1 MEIIVATTENGVTI
15 AQVAGEIDGKT
26 APAFQEQV
34 LALIGQGGRI
44 LLDLQGVPFMSSA
57 GLRVM
62 LLTYRESTA
71 KSAKMVLVG
80 MRDEIRASMSATGFL
95 RFFTACDTREA
106 GLEAL
111 R

>member
-1 MEIIVATTENGVTI
+1 MDITVATENGIT
-15 AQVAGEIDGKT
+15 VAEITGEIDGKT
-26 APAFQEQV
+26 APAFQEKIIS
-34 LALIGQGGRI
+34 LIAQGGRI
-44 LLDLQGVPFMSSA
+44 LLDLRNVPFMSSA

-106 GLEAL
+106 GMEAL

>member
-1 MEIIVATTENGVTI
+1 MEIAVATENGVT
-15 AQVAGEIDGKT
+15 VAEISGEIDGKS
-26 APAFQEQV
+26 APEFQEKILQLV
-34 LALIGQGGRI
+34 AQGGKV
-44 LLDLQGVPFMSSA
+44 LLDLRQVPFMSSA

-80 MRDEIRASMSATGFL
+80 MRDEIRASMSATGFI
-95 RFFTACDTREA
+95 RFFTVCDTREA
-106 GLEAL
+106 GMEAL

>member
-1 MEIIVATTENGVTI
+1 MEIAVATENGVT
-15 AQVAGEIDGKT
+15 VAEITGEIDGRS
-26 APAFQEQV
+26 APVFQEKV
-34 LALIGQGGRI
+34 LLLITQGGRI
-44 LLDLQGVPFMSSA
+44 LLDLRSVPFMSSA

-80 MRDEIRASMSATGFL
+80 MKPEIKSSMSATGFL
-95 RFFTACDTREA
+95 RFFTVCDTREA
-106 GLEAL
+106 GMEAL